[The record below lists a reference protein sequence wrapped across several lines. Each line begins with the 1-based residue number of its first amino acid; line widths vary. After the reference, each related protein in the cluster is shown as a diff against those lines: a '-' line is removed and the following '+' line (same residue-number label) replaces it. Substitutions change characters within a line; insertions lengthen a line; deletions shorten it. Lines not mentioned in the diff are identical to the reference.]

1 MENKN
6 LNKRASSS
14 GGGFSHKRT
23 NFSHLRDSK
32 DGDGGINIQSCNRL
46 GCSTRFNKNSSIK
59 GDGIGNN
66 NTDKKLKNPKSILCT
81 SNNKTFFYGSSSK
94 SSSSSSSNKKEQKK
108 LKSVSE
114 IVVPAES
121 NDRGSEV
128 GFIESAAKSGNLVQ
142 SSMSMNIKSSKGSR
156 RVLGSSS
163 YQGRINNPSS
173 HEPRKVN
180 NSPSLSS
187 VSDVSSSSWSSS
199 TMPIRFADTQ
209 RKRSPPNA
217 SPNASSSSSSSSSTF
232 FSSSSSTSFGS
243 RMNFSKDF
251 SKDHRIQVVG
261 TSMQPSA
268 TSQRTRSRPSM
279 SKDNKPSLVTTKKTA
294 TIMNQPA
301 RMAGSSGSGP
311 SSITRPPRLSIRE
324 SAPISTRRTGMS
336 AASSAARS
344 NHIRAAHHRED
355 NGIAQ
360 MSGVDDDDDDLPQL
374 ETNEFTEALRTL
386 ELIESAEGMTHR
398 ELQQRLAYE
407 NTLILGA
414 LGLHDQHRELRL
426 DIDDMSYEDLLDL
439 GEKMGTVSTALTEEA
454 LAKCMKKSTYGHN
467 NTSMETAEDDIKC
480 SICQEEYIVGDKVGK
495 LMCGHLYH
503 VACIYKWLR
512 QKNWCPICK
521 APACSMS

>member
-23 NFSHLRDSK
+23 NFSNLRDSK

-46 GCSTRFNKNSSIK
+46 GCSTRYNKNSSIK

-128 GFIESAAKSGNLVQ
+128 GFVESAAKSGNLVQ
-142 SSMSMNIKSSKGSR
+142 SSMSMNLKSSKGSR

-180 NSPSLSS
+180 DSPSLSS

-232 FSSSSSTSFGS
+232 FSSSSTSFGS
-243 RMNFSKDF
+243 RMNF

-261 TSMQPSA
+261 TSMQPST

-324 SAPISTRRTGMS
+324 SAPISTRRTGMG

-355 NGIAQ
+355 NGIVQ

-374 ETNEFTEALRTL
+374 ETNEFTEVIFLSLNLSERMVRHSNSSDDYFHSNMQALRTL

-398 ELQQRLAYE
+398 
-407 NTLILGA
+407 
-414 LGLHDQHRELRL
+414 
-426 DIDDMSYEDLLDL
+426 
-439 GEKMGTVSTALTEEA
+439 V
-454 LAKCMKKSTYGHN
+454 
-467 NTSMETAEDDIKC
+467 
-480 SICQEEYIVGDKVGK
+480 
-495 LMCGHLYH
+495 LY
-503 VACIYKWLR
+503 
-512 QKNWCPICK
+512 
-521 APACSMS
+521 S